1 MCSLLRFIVALYEC
15 FQALDP
21 LVGLV
26 NALVEARH
34 VAALLIDSDK
44 GRSPRRVMRFIQG
57 SPWPAA

>member
-1 MCSLLRFIVALYEC
+1 MLAPSLILALYEC

-26 NALVEARH
+26 NALVVARH

-44 GRSPRRVMRFIQG
+44 GRRTHRVMRFIQG
-57 SPWPAA
+57 SPWLVA